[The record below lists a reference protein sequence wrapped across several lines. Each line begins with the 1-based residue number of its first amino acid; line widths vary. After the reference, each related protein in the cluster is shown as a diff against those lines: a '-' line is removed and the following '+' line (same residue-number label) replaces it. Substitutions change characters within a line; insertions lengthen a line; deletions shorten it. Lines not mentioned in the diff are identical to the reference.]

1 MRKHREKILLLVKMM
16 YLSYGESLPCFKGG
30 FLYKFSF
37 FKVFLG
43 ESCIWELEKRLN
55 PPNLKDDGDL
65 NIFIQK

>member
-1 MRKHREKILLLVKMM
+1 MGSLCLVSKEVFYM
-16 YLSYGESLPCFKGG
+16 
-30 FLYKFSF
+30 KFSF